1 VVQGGEE
8 EVYYAPCKTITDWK
22 RPAVLLVSDETSS
35 DGVRIDFFDA
45 LLLTYLLDEYDTS
58 TNVEIVKLEAGIA
71 S

>member
-1 VVQGGEE
+1 VVRGGEE
-8 EVYYAPCKTITDWK
+8 EVYDAPGKMITDLNHPLGW
-22 RPAVLLVSDETSS
+22 LVSDETSL
-35 DGVRIDFFDA
+35 DGGRTAFFDA